1 MARQAY
7 RAAVFHLL
15 DDPARSGSPL
25 DTYFA
30 DGVLVVE
37 DGHVVEAGD
46 WAVIGPKLASDVK
59 VSHFP
64 NALITPGFIDAHVHY
79 PQLDIIA
86 SPAAHLLDWLNN
98 HTFPSETRFTD
109 RAVADEAAGFFLDQL
124 LRHGTTTALVYA
136 TVHKAS
142 VEALFAAA
150 RTRNMRLAS
159 GKVLMDR
166 HAPDGLRDTVES
178 GHADSADLI
187 RAWHGKGR
195 LSYAVTPRFAV
206 TSTEAQLASAG
217 RLVADNPGVLMHT
230 HLAENHEEIAEV
242 RRLFPDCADYLG
254 VYDKFGLVTD
264 RSVFAHCLHLSD
276 SEWQRMGQ
284 AKSAIA
290 FCPTSNLFLGSGLF
304 DMAKARHNHVCVGL
318 GTDVGGG
325 TSLSLLQTMN
335 EAFKAGQLRRQMLD
349 PFQLFYLATLGS
361 AKALKMDAHIGNFA
375 PGKEADFVVLDPGA
389 TPLLKRRTGYARGAA
404 EQLFALAMLGDDR
417 AVAKTYVAGRLAHS
431 RD

>member
-1 MARQAY
+1 MPRQVY

-15 DDPARSGSPL
+15 DDPATGRPPL
-25 DTYFA
+25 ETYFA
-30 DGVLVVE
+30 DGALVVA
-37 DGHVVEAGD
+37 DGHVVEAGA
-46 WAVIGPKLASDVK
+46 WPAIAAKLGAEDSVT
-59 VSHFP
+59 HFP
-64 NALITPGFIDAHVHY
+64 GALIVPGFVDAHVHY

-86 SPAAHLLDWLNN
+86 SPATHLLDWLGE
-98 HTFPSETRFTD
+98 HTFPSEIRFAD
-109 RAVADEAAGFFLDQL
+109 RAVADETAGFFLDQL
-124 LRHGTTTALVYA
+124 LRHGTTAALVYA

-142 VEALFAAA
+142 VEALFEAA
-150 RTRNMRLAS
+150 RARNMRLAS

-166 HAPDGLRDTVES
+166 HAPDGLRDTAGT
-178 GHADSADLI
+178 GHSDSQDLI

-206 TSTEAQLASAG
+206 TSSEAQLTSAG
-217 RLVADNPGVLMHT
+217 RLVAENPGVLMHT

-264 RSVFAHCLHLSD
+264 RSVFAHGLHLSD
-276 SEWQRMGQ
+276 AEWQRMGQ

-304 DMAKARHNHVCVGL
+304 DTAKARQHAVCVGL

-335 EAFKAGQLRRQMLD
+335 EAFKVGQMRRQMLD
-349 PFQLFYLATLGS
+349 PFRLFYFATLGG
-361 AKALKMDAHIGNFA
+361 ARALKMEPHIGNFA

-389 TPLLKRRTGYARGAA
+389 TPLLKRRIAFARGPA
-404 EQLFALAMLGDDR
+404 ERLFALAMLGDDR